1 MTDDSAAPA
10 PHAHHLRV
18 ERTARY
24 YTLGADDADVRA
36 IWFVLHG
43 YGQLAGS
50 FVRFFADI
58 AKLGALVVAPEALN
72 RFYLVSPE
80 SAPARE
86 RPVGATWMTR
96 EDRESEVSDYVEY
109 LDALSDEIVGER
121 QIGERQL
128 QINALGFSQGAA
140 TATRW
145 VLNGRPRFERLV
157 LWGGLMPP
165 DVDLA
170 RGMVRLRDTRVTLV
184 AGTRD
189 HYISEDIL
197 AAERARIEA
206 AGITCESIRFD
217 GGHVISRSVFPR
229 LLGAAISDV
238 SDR

>member
-1 MTDDSAAPA
+1 MSSDSAAPT

-24 YTLGADDADVRA
+24 FTLGPEGGEARA

-43 YGQLAGS
+43 YGQLAGT
-50 FVRFFADI
+50 FIEFFADI
-58 AKLGALVVAPEALN
+58 TKTRALVVAPEALN

-80 SAPARE
+80 TAPARE

-109 LDALSDEIVGER
+109 LDALHEEIVGER
-121 QIGERQL
+121 RIPV
-128 QINALGFSQGAA
+128 NVLGFSQGTA

-145 VLNGRPRFERLV
+145 VLNGRSRVDRLI

-165 DVDLA
+165 EADLA
-170 RGMVRLRDTRVTLV
+170 HGLVRLRDKRVTLL
-184 AGTRD
+184 AGKRD
-189 HYISEDIL
+189 QYITEELI
-197 AAERARIEA
+197 AAERARLEK
-206 AGITCESIRFD
+206 AGVGCEVIRFD
-217 GGHVISRSVFPR
+217 GGHVISRSAFPR
-229 LLGAAISDV
+229 LLGGLFSDV

>member
-1 MTDDSAAPA
+1 MSENLAVPTSL

-24 YTLGADDADVRA
+24 YTLGADNGGAEVRA

-43 YGQLAGS
+43 YGQLAGA
-50 FVRFFADI
+50 FVRFFADL
-58 AKLGALVVAPEALN
+58 ANAGSLVVAPEALN
-72 RFYLVSPE
+72 RFYLISPE
-80 SAPARE
+80 NAPARE

-109 LDALSDEIVGER
+109 LDALRDEIVSER
-121 QIGERQL
+121 PVPV
-128 QINALGFSQGAA
+128 NVLGFSQGAA

-145 VLNGRPRFERLV
+145 VLNGRARIAHLV

-165 DVDLA
+165 DVDLTH
-170 RGMVRLRDTRVTLV
+170 GPVRFRDTRVTLV

-189 HYISEDIL
+189 HYITEEIL
-197 AAERARIEA
+197 GAERARLET
-206 AGITCESIRFD
+206 AGIRCDFVRFD
-217 GGHVISRSVFPR
+217 GGHVISRSAFPQVF
-229 LLGAAISDV
+229 GALSGA

>member
-1 MTDDSAAPA
+1 VTNDSPAPA
-10 PHAHHLRV
+10 PPPHAHHLRV

-24 YTLGADDADVRA
+24 YTLGAENADVRA

-58 AKLGALVVAPEALN
+58 ARGDALVVAPEALS

-109 LDALSDEIVGER
+109 LDALSDEVIAER
-121 QIGERQL
+121 QV

-145 VLNGRPRFERLV
+145 ALNGRPRIDRLV

-170 RGMVRLRDTRVTLV
+170 RGLVRLRDTRVTLV

-189 HYISEDIL
+189 QYISEEIL
-197 AAERARIEA
+197 AAEQARIET
-206 AGITCESIRFD
+206 AGISCESIRFE

-229 LLGAAISDV
+229 LLGNVV
-238 SDR
+238 SDPSDR

>member
-1 MTDDSAAPA
+1 VSENLSAPPPA

-24 YTLGADDADVRA
+24 YTLGAEGADVRA

-58 AKLGALVVAPEALN
+58 AKAGALVVAPEALN
-72 RFYLVSPE
+72 RFYLVSPDTG
-80 SAPARE
+80 PARE

-109 LDALSDEIVGER
+109 LDALHDEITSER
-121 QIGERQL
+121 QVPV
-128 QINALGFSQGAA
+128 NVLGFSQGAA

-145 VLNGRPRFERLV
+145 ALNGRARIERLV

-165 DVDLA
+165 EVDLA
-170 RGMVRLRDTRVTLV
+170 RGLVRLRDTRVMLV
-184 AGTRD
+184 AGMRD
-189 HYISEDIL
+189 QHLSEETL
-197 AAERARIEA
+197 AAERARLET
-206 AGITCESIRFD
+206 AGVPVEFIRFD
-217 GGHVISRSVFPR
+217 GGHVISRSVFR
-229 LLGAAISDV
+229 QLLGGAISDV